1 MLNNRA
7 MGTWRRIAV
16 AARAD
21 DGMALATVM
30 SIAAIIFILA
40 TTLLMLATQQAV
52 SAGAQVQR
60 NKALASA
67 DAGINDYLYNL
78 SADFDYWQA
87 HPDTSGLAAGTSWTL
102 HAERPGGTGPIV
114 LTATGV
120 TPSQGNIPA
129 TRRVVKASV
138 QSPTFADY
146 MFMLNT
152 SCSFGSGA
160 IVKGN
165 VRSNG
170 SIANNGTITGNAYA
184 HTTYSGSGTCQGT
197 VYQNYPTLSFA
208 AVDYGKLQSI
218 AATDGCDFSS
228 LPKYEPL
235 PGGLYRAFWGYKVEF
250 TGVGGTITPIR
261 AVDPNTGVLSLYTTG
276 TGDYAPRNFNIP
288 TEGVLYFD
296 YPIWVS
302 GTYSRKVTV
311 ATFSAVHQTTTDQSD
326 WGGSGLNDA
335 KTSAGTVTN
344 KANSAMYL
352 WNHLVPEDPQSD
364 QVCGV
369 VAKGDIS
376 VPSTYDSMPST
387 LNLTTA
393 LLSTAG
399 SVHADMEYGQTKTK
413 MHFEGAFAS
422 YLDGGFTSTNMGFNA
437 RDYWYDTRLNSTPP
451 PNFPPLG
458 DGTLRVQSWVEQ

>member
-1 MLNNRA
+1 MLSERA
-7 MGTWRRIAV
+7 RGTWRRVAS

-21 DGMALATVM
+21 DGIALATVM

-40 TTLLMLATQQAV
+40 TTLIMIATQQAV
-52 SAGAQVQR
+52 SAGGQVQR

-78 SADFDYWQA
+78 SDDPDYWRST
-87 HPDTSGLAAGTSWTL
+87 PDRVGQSVDASWTL
-102 HAERPGGTGPIV
+102 HAERPGGVGPVV

-120 TPSQGNIPA
+120 TPQRGNIPS

-160 IVKGN
+160 LVKGN

-184 HTTYSGSGTCQGT
+184 HTTYSGGGTCQGS

-208 AVDYGKLQSI
+208 AVDFGKLQSI
-218 AATDGCDFSS
+218 ASTDNTDFSS
-228 LPKYEPL
+228 LPEYEPIA
-235 PGGLYRAFWGYKVEF
+235 GGLYRAFWGYDVKF
-250 TGVGGTITPIR
+250 TGAGGTITPIR
-261 AVDPNTGVLSLYTTG
+261 TVDANTGARSLFTTG
-276 TGDYAPRNFNIP
+276 TGDYAVRNFLIP

-302 GTYSRKVTV
+302 GTYSAKVTV
-311 ATFSAVHQTTTDQSD
+311 VTFSAVHQSTSDQSNV
-326 WGGSGLNDA
+326 GSSGLNDA
-335 KTSAGTVTN
+335 KTSAATVTN

-352 WNHLVPEDPQSD
+352 WDNLVPADPQSD

-369 VAKGDIS
+369 VARGDIS
-376 VPSTYDSMPST
+376 VPSNYDVMPST
-387 LNLTTA
+387 LYLTCA

-399 SVHADMEYGQTKTK
+399 SVHADMASGQTKTK

-422 YLDGGFTSTNMGFNA
+422 YLDGGFTSTNMGFNT
-437 RDYWYDTRLNSTPP
+437 RDYWYDTRLNATPP